1 MNKLIFK
8 MFLCGLLS
16 FSSGVFA
23 NNAIEE
29 NFCAELKGAKAEMQ
43 ETLSKIQQKKVND
56 SALLTALSHSQK
68 QWTKYV
74 DAELVMQFPSQSFI
88 EYGSVLPMCQC
99 VTRLGLTQERIASL
113 KQWIEPVEE
122 GDVCVGSKR

>member
-1 MNKLIFK
+1 

-16 FSSGVFA
+16 FSSGAFA

-56 SALLTALSHSQK
+56 SAFLTALSHSQK
-68 QWTKYV
+68 QWIEYV
-74 DAELVMQFPSQSFI
+74 DAELLMQFPSQSFI